1 MFKITIIIITLSLVI
16 SCSLSLERNNPLDPL
31 NSGIQAP
38 GKVTGINISV
48 TEENTIEIQW
58 DTMNPI
64 YIDGYFIYKSQ
75 TYDGLYSSLED
86 YYTSPTDSLF
96 EDHDVIIPGNFYWY
110 KMSAFKEIPGTDKYL
125 EGYRSEPRS
134 W

>member
-58 DTMNPI
+58 DIMNPI
-64 YIDGYFIYKSQ
+64 YIDGYFIYRSQ
-75 TYDGLYSSLED
+75 TYNGLYSLIFEPD
-86 YYTSPTDSLF
+86 NADSLY
-96 EDHDVIIPGNFYWY
+96 EDTNVIIPGNFYWY
-110 KMSAFKEIPGTDKYL
+110 KMSAYKIIEDKKL

-134 W
+134 WN

>member
-38 GKVTGINISV
+38 GKVTGINISIIA
-48 TEENTIEIQW
+48 ENTIKIQW
-58 DTMNPI
+58 NPMNPNF
-64 YIDGYFIYKSQ
+64 IDGYFIYRSQ
-75 TYDGLYSSLED
+75 IHTGGLYSIIYE
-86 YYTSPTDSLF
+86 PNETDSLY
-96 EDHDVIIPGNFYWY
+96 EDVNVDPNRIYWY
-110 KMSAFKEIPGTDKYL
+110 KMSAYKIIEDKKL

>member
-1 MFKITIIIITLSLVI
+1 MFKITIIITLSLVI

-48 TEENTIEIQW
+48 TEDNTVEIQW
-58 DTMNPI
+58 NPMNPN
-64 YIDGYFIYKSQ
+64 YIDGYFIYRSQ
-75 TYDGLYSSLED
+75 IYDGLYSLIFEPD
-86 YYTSPTDSLF
+86 NIDSLY
-96 EDHDVIIPGNFYWY
+96 EDIDVFIPPNFYWY